1 VGQRKPAR
9 QAGPGGGGCPVPDPI
24 LRAVAGLA
32 GLVRERAQD
41 IGRDLGL
48 SPPAVMALAQL
59 TGSMRMGEL
68 GQRLGC
74 ERSFVTAIADELE
87 GKALIRRELDPA
99 DRRERNIVLT
109 QQGSAVRAR
118 LEAEFFG
125 RLPWRQAL
133 DEQQRASLLSLLAT
147 LLNAGRDGDEPAAA
161 DGAPCWPPG
170 TVAPRPVSL
179 PAPPDPGPGRQVGR

>member
-1 VGQRKPAR
+1 
-9 QAGPGGGGCPVPDPI
+9 
-24 LRAVAGLA
+24 LRAVADLA

-41 IGRDLGL
+41 MGRDLGL

-59 TGSMRMGEL
+59 TGSMPMREL

-74 ERSFVTAIADELE
+74 ERSFITAIADELE
-87 GKALIRRELDPA
+87 GKALVRRELDPA
-99 DRRERNIVLT
+99 DRRHRNIVLT

-133 DEQQRASLLSLLAT
+133 DEQQRASFLSLLAAVLDT
-147 LLNAGRDGDEPAAA
+147 GRDGDEPAAG
-161 DGAPCWPPG
+161 GAPRGPGG
-170 TVAPRPVSL
+170 TVAPAR
-179 PAPPDPGPGRQVGR
+179 

>member
-1 VGQRKPAR
+1 VT
-9 QAGPGGGGCPVPDPI
+9 
-24 LRAVAGLA
+24 GLA

-41 IGRDLGL
+41 AGRELGL

-59 TGSMRMGEL
+59 AGSMSMGEL

-74 ERSFVTAIADELE
+74 ERSFITAIADELE

-99 DRRERNIVLT
+99 DRRHRNIVLT
-109 QQGSAVRAR
+109 GQGSAMRAR

-133 DEQQRASLLSLLAT
+133 DDQQRASLLGLLTAV
-147 LLNAGRDGDEPAAA
+147 LDAGRDGARPAARDA
-161 DGAPCWPPG
+161 RPKG
-170 TVAPRPVSL
+170 TVARPGEPVR
-179 PAPPDPGPGRQVGR
+179 PGPGGRAVVNRWPSPRFPSARRAPPPA